1 MRASEL
7 FFPTLR
13 EDPSE
18 AEIASHRLLYRAGMI
33 RKTAGGVYTYLPL
46 GYRVLK
52 KIMNI
57 VREEM
62 DRAGGQ
68 ELGLPIMQPAELW
81 MRSGRWVV
89 YGDEMFR
96 LKDRHQRDF
105 CLGPTH
111 EEVITDVVDHDVHSY
126 RDLPL
131 LLYQIQNKY
140 RDEIRPRFGLMR
152 AREFIMKDL
161 YSFDVDEEV

>member
-1 MRASEL
+1 M
-7 FFPTLR
+7 
-13 EDPSE
+13 
-18 AEIASHRLLYRAGMI
+18 LLRAGFI
-33 RKTAGGVYTYLPL
+33 RKASGGIYTYMPM
-46 GYRVLK
+46 GYRVIK

-68 ELGLPIMQPAELW
+68 EILMPIIQPGELW
-81 MRSGRWVV
+81 QQSGRWDV

-96 LKDRHQRDF
+96 LTDRHGRHF
-105 CLGPTH
+105 ALGPTH
-111 EEVITDVVDHDVHSY
+111 EEIITSLVDADAHSY

-152 AREFIMKDL
+152 GREFIM
-161 YSFDVDEEV
+161 